1 MAKDDPG
8 LPVKFAF
15 KKSWHNITDEAE
27 ATTMAIVNAKG
38 KQFSGLIMMIRIA
51 KHELRTYYRNGHI
64 RLLVGTTALLM
75 LAALAL
81 SIRDYGWLHDQ
92 YEESLFQ
99 SRLNWENQAEKDP
112 HDAAHD
118 GTYAVKPIYPLA
130 ILDTGIQPYTGQVVH
145 LGAHQRKQSKLNL
158 AKDHSG
164 LFRFG
169 VLTPN
174 FVLLYIFPILLI
186 FLGHNS
192 LTAEKEGQTL
202 RLLLTQGVSATQL
215 VAGKWFALM
224 ALTALLCLLFCLSV
238 FVGYSL
244 IDLST
249 EQMQPLFSEWLA
261 FLGGYFLYF
270 IVFVNLILLVSSR
283 AKSSGIS
290 LVTLLTL
297 WILFTLIVPKLSTN
311 LAGQLYAFPTL
322 QTFQDNINT
331 DQQNGLNGHNFWNE
345 AAHGFQQQVLKKYG
359 VKTIEELP
367 VDYGGLLLAEGE
379 KYESAVYSKHFD
391 LLQSQY
397 HKQRRVFRLSSL
409 LSPFLPVRFASMAL
423 ARTDYN
429 FQWHFEEE
437 AEQYRLAFNTA
448 LNMNIAEHAK
458 GVSNYKAGK
467 DLWTDMPKFQYR
479 WEAPGQIIRDH
490 LIEYAILLLWVVIS
504 LWAVYFFS
512 NRIKAV

>member
-1 MAKDDPG
+1 M
-8 LPVKFAF
+8 F
-15 KKSWHNITDEAE
+15 
-27 ATTMAIVNAKG
+27 
-38 KQFSGLIMMIRIA
+38 
-51 KHELRTYYRNGHI
+51 
-64 RLLVGTTALLM
+64 
-75 LAALAL
+75 L
-81 SIRDYGWLHDQ
+81 SIRDYGLLYDQ
-92 YEESLFQ
+92 YQESLLQ
-99 SRLNWENQAEKDP
+99 IRLNWEDQAEKDP

-130 ILDTGIQPYTGQVVH
+130 ILDSGIQPYTGQVVH

-169 VLTPN
+169 ALTPN

-186 FLGHNS
+186 FLGYNAF
-192 LTAEKEGQTL
+192 TEEREGQTL

-215 VAGKWFALM
+215 VAGKWLALM
-224 ALTALLCLLFCLSV
+224 FLTVLLCLLFSLSV
-238 FVGYSL
+238 LIGYSL
-244 IDLST
+244 IAST
-249 EQMQPLFSEWLA
+249 SEQIQPLFTEWLA
-261 FLGGYFLYF
+261 FIGGYFLYF
-270 IVFVNLILLVSSR
+270 IVFVNLTLLVSSR

-290 LVTLLTL
+290 LVVLLTV

-331 DQQNGLNGHNFWNE
+331 DQKNGLNGHNFWNE
-345 AAHGFQQQVLKKYG
+345 AAQGFQQQVLKEYG

-391 LLQSQY
+391 LLQTQY
-397 HKQRRVFRLSSL
+397 HKQRRVFRFSSL

-458 GVSNYKAGK
+458 GISNYKAGK
-467 DLWTDMPKFQYR
+467 DLWTDMPKFQYQ
-479 WEAPGQIIRDH
+479 WEAPGQIIKDH
-490 LIEYAILLLWVVIS
+490 YVEYATLLLWVMIS
-504 LWAVYFFS
+504 LGAVFFFS
-512 NRIKAV
+512 NRIKVV